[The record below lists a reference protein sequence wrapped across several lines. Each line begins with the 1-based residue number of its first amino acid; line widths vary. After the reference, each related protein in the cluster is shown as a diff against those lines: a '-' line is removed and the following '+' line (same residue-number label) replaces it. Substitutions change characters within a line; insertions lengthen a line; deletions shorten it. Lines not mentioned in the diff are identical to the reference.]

1 MQRNNGLEFPKFV
14 NFSQSLVTSS
24 ATFHTE
30 TALLHNSETYMRIP
44 PLCFLTCPP
53 TLQGLATAKCWYP
66 GMTGSCWSGKWCV
79 SVSAKISTLESS
91 SYKVGEVRSFVHA
104 PPWIFQQ
111 QKLTTLWPSPPYV
124 EGLTGRP
131 STKSSPPFHRG
142 RLPTLRTS
150 RNWGCSTLHCCCYN
164 RVRSSSRPQVVPASL
179 ALALK
184 TALQASTVLN
194 FSSSRVGRGVAT
206 TA

>member
-1 MQRNNGLEFPKFV
+1 MQRNNGLEFPKSV
-14 NFSQSLVTSS
+14 NFSQSLVPSS
-24 ATFHTE
+24 TAFHTE

-53 TLQGLATAKCWYP
+53 TLQGFATAKCWYP

-79 SVSAKISTLESS
+79 SVNAKISTLESNS
-91 SYKVGEVRSFVHA
+91 CKVGEVRSFVHA

-111 QKLTTLWPSPPYV
+111 QKLTTISPPPPYV

-131 STKSSPPFHRG
+131 STKSSPPFHCG
-142 RLPTLRTS
+142 RLPALRAS
-150 RNWGCSTLHCCCYN
+150 RNWGCSALRYCYCSE
-164 RVRSSSRPQVVPASL
+164 VRSSSRPQAIPASL

-184 TALQASTVLN
+184 TTLRA
-194 FSSSRVGRGVAT
+194 
-206 TA
+206 